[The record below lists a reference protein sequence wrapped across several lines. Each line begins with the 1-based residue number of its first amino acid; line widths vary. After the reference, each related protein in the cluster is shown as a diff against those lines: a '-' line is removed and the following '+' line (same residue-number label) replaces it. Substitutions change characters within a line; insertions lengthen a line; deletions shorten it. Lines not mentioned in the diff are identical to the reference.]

1 MREESPLWKA
11 TILLG
16 MATLLT
22 RATNFLTQMVIAHHF
37 GVNLDA
43 DAYFLVEN
51 GMLIAG
57 SFLITSFS
65 VAFIPIWTNSHIHEG
80 PRAANRFHY
89 GFVVLA
95 TAASLGLSVV
105 VGLVGFAFSSLL
117 LQSGVDPLLQATG
130 RLMLVASPAVALM
143 GFTVGCTSILQAN
156 RHFLIPELG
165 NISYNL
171 VLLVAALFFAA
182 RLGMISLAWAT
193 VLAAVV
199 RLLVQVPASRK
210 ISSFQTG
217 KGDQSAGLGLV
228 QKRVLPIFAAYAGT
242 QVTLL
247 LGNLMASNLPAGSVS
262 ALVYASRVM
271 LLPVGILVLPLQTT
285 ILPTLS
291 QQVAHKDLRLLG
303 KTMLDT
309 FRMLV
314 LVGIPISVGIVFLR
328 LPLVQLLYQRGAFD
342 AAASALTADLLAFF
356 ALGLPAVALLM
367 LINSVYCAMGDMQ
380 ALVLVNGFHWAATAL
395 LGAVLVRVA
404 GASGAAMSISIST
417 TLACV
422 LGLARLKKS
431 IPTFKLNGL
440 VEVVAKS
447 AIASG
452 VMFLLLTGANLL
464 MTQGLKLQLTWQ
476 WTEAVLQI
484 VLAVL
489 LGGSSFTIAAWL
501 LKIDEFQVWRE
512 RMSFSKSSLRIR
524 AR

>member
-1 MREESPLWKA
+1 MRGESPLWIV

-16 MATLLT
+16 LATLLT
-22 RATNFLTQMVIAHHF
+22 RATNFLTQMVIANHF
-37 GVNLDA
+37 GANLDA

-65 VAFIPIWTNSHIHEG
+65 VAFIPIWTDSHFREG

-95 TAASLGLSVV
+95 MAASLGLSVV
-105 VGLVGFAFSSLL
+105 VGLAGFAFSSRL
-117 LQSGVDPLLQATG
+117 LQSGADPLLQVTG
-130 RLMLVASPAVALM
+130 RLMLVTSPAVALM
-143 GFTVGCTSILQAN
+143 GVTVGCTSILQAN

-171 VLLVAALFFAA
+171 VLLAAALFFAN

-210 ISSFQTG
+210 ITSFQAS

-228 QKRVLPIFAAYAGT
+228 QKRILPIFAAYAGT

-247 LGNLMASNLPAGSVS
+247 LGSLIASNLPAGSVS

-291 QQVAHKDLRLLG
+291 QQVAAKDFRLLG
-303 KTMLDT
+303 KTMMDT
-309 FRMLV
+309 FRMLA
-314 LVGIPISVGIVFLR
+314 LIGIPISIGIVFLR
-328 LPLVQLLYQRGAFD
+328 LPLIQLLYQRGAFD
-342 AAASALTADLLAFF
+342 TAASALTADLLAWF
-356 ALGLPAVALLM
+356 ALGLPAVAVLM
-367 LINSVYCAMGDMQ
+367 LINSVYCAMGDTL
-380 ALVLVNGFHWAATAL
+380 ALVSVNGFHWAATAL
-395 LGAVLVRVA
+395 LGAVLVRVTD
-404 GASGAAMSISIST
+404 ASGAAMAISIST

-422 LGLARLKKS
+422 LGLARLKNS
-431 IPTFKLNGL
+431 IPTFKWKGL
-440 VEVVAKS
+440 VEVVVKA
-447 AIASG
+447 ALASG
-452 VMFLLLTGANLL
+452 VMFLLLIGANLL
-464 MTQGLKLQLTWQ
+464 LTRGLKPQMAWQ

-484 VLAVL
+484 VLAFL
-489 LGGSSFTIAAWL
+489 LGGFSFLIAAWL
-501 LKIDEFQVWRE
+501 LKIDELQAWLEKLNF
-512 RMSFSKSSLRIR
+512 FKPSLRIR

>member
-16 MATLLT
+16 LATLLT

-37 GVNLDA
+37 GANLDA

-65 VAFIPIWTNSHIHEG
+65 VAFIPIWTNYRFHEG
-80 PRAANRFHY
+80 PHAANRFHY
-89 GFVVLA
+89 GFIVFA
-95 TAASLGLSVV
+95 TAASLGLSLGM
-105 VGLVGFAFSSLL
+105 GLVGFAFSSRF
-117 LQSGVDPLLQATG
+117 LQMGVDPLLQATG

-143 GFTVGCTSILQAN
+143 GITAGCTSILQAN
-156 RHFLIPELG
+156 RHFLVPELG
-165 NISYNL
+165 NTFYNL
-171 VLLVAALFFAA
+171 VLLGAALFFAA
-182 RLGMISLAWAT
+182 RLGVISLAWAT
-193 VLAAVV
+193 VFAAEV
-199 RLLVQVPASRK
+199 RLLVQVPISRK
-210 ISSFQTG
+210 ISSFKAG
-217 KGDQSAGLGLV
+217 GGDQSTGLGLV

-291 QQVAHKDLRLLG
+291 QQVAQKDFRQLG

-309 FRMLV
+309 FRMLA
-314 LVGIPISVGIVFLR
+314 LAGIPISIGIVFLR

-342 AAASALTADLLAFF
+342 AAAAALTADLLAWF
-356 ALGLPAVALLM
+356 ALGLPAVAVLM
-367 LINSVYCAMGDMQ
+367 LINSVYCAMGDTL
-380 ALVLVNGFHWAATAL
+380 ALVCVNGFHWAATAL

-404 GASGAAMSISIST
+404 GASGAAMGISIST

-431 IPTFKLNGL
+431 IPTFKWKGL
-440 VEVVAKS
+440 VEVAVKA
-447 AIASG
+447 AFASG
-452 VMFLLLTGANLL
+452 VMFSLLTGVNFLI
-464 MTQGLKLQLTWQ
+464 TQGLKLQLTWH
-476 WTEAVLQI
+476 WTGAVLQI
-484 VLAVL
+484 VLAFL
-489 LGGSSFTIAAWL
+489 LGSSSFTMAAWI
-501 LKIDEFQVWRE
+501 LKIDELQVWRE
-512 RMSFSKSSLRIR
+512 KMNFSKLSLRIR